1 MLSSKTLT
9 IVVFVLAAFSWP
21 SLSGDKPIDCIA
33 AEAKPFKTKPAKS
46 NKPLV
51 PNMGLEVYCSIT
63 ECESETVKPVL
74 INGES
79 EPFKARPT
87 SWSDNEIMQWRVESE
102 NTDGCYF

>member
-1 MLSSKTLT
+1 MLSSKTLI

-21 SLSGDKPIDCIA
+21 SLSGDQPIDCIA
-33 AEAKPFKTKPAKS
+33 AEAKAFKTKSAQS

-63 ECESETVKPVL
+63 ECEGSTDKPVL

-79 EPFKARPT
+79 RPFKARPV
-87 SWSDNEIMQWRVESE
+87 SWSDDQIRQWRVESE
-102 NTDGCYF
+102 NTDRCYF

>member
-1 MLSSKTLT
+1 MLSSKTLI

-21 SLSGDKPIDCIA
+21 SLSGNKPIDCIA
-33 AEAKPFKTKPAKS
+33 AEAKALKTKPAQS

-63 ECESETVKPVL
+63 ECESGRDKPVL

-79 EPFKARPT
+79 RPFKARPA
-87 SWSDNEIMQWRVESE
+87 SWSDDQIRQWSVKSE
-102 NTDGCYF
+102 NTDRC